1 MADVVEE
8 YAEAA
13 LPAALRP
20 YVASLTGYRLSGFA
34 PGTHVGMPS
43 RHLTLILALD
53 DGITLSGNTLGS
65 TRVRFDAVVAGLH
78 TGPARVHHEGE
89 QRGIQLALTPLGARA
104 LLGAPAAAFA
114 GDAVSLDD
122 AMGSV
127 GRRLRERVGATTS
140 WPDRFAHV
148 TAGLSEMLD
157 PDARVERSMAAAWGL
172 LTSRH
177 GQISVED
184 VAREVGWSRRHLS
197 SRFAREFGPSPK
209 ALARVLRFERSR
221 ALVGRMPLSDIAIR
235 CGYADQSH
243 LVRDWRQFAGAS
255 PTQWLRDDALAR
267 V

>member
-114 GDAVSLDD
+114 GDAVALEDVLGP
-122 AMGSV
+122 A
-127 GRRLRERVGATTS
+127 GRRLRERAGSAET
-140 WPDRFAHV
+140 WADRLAV
-148 TAGLSEMLD
+148 VSAGLTAMLD
-157 PDARVERSMAAAWGL
+157 RDAQVERSMAAAWGL
-172 LTSRH
+172 LTARA
-177 GQISVED
+177 GRMRMED
-184 VAREVGWSRRHLS
+184 VAREVGWSRRHLTT
-197 SRFAREFGPSPK
+197 RFAREFGPTPK
-209 ALARVLRFERSR
+209 VLARILRFEQSR
-221 ALVGRMPLSDIAIR
+221 ALLGRMPMADIAIR

-255 PTQWLRDDALAR
+255 PTQWLRNDALAR

>member
-1 MADVVEE
+1 MPVEE
-8 YAEAA
+8 YAEGPA

-53 DGITLSGNTLGS
+53 DGITLSGNGLAS

-89 QRGIQLALTPLGARA
+89 QRGIQLALTPLSARA

-127 GRRLRERVGATTS
+127 GRRLRERVDATTS
-140 WPDRFAHV
+140 WPDRTAHV
-148 TAGLSEMLD
+148 TAGLSEML
-157 PDARVERSMAAAWGL
+157 E
-172 LTSRH
+172 
-177 GQISVED
+177 
-184 VAREVGWSRRHLS
+184 SRRA
-197 SRFAREFGPSPK
+197 SR
-209 ALARVLRFERSR
+209 
-221 ALVGRMPLSDIAIR
+221 
-235 CGYADQSH
+235 
-243 LVRDWRQFAGAS
+243 
-255 PTQWLRDDALAR
+255 
-267 V
+267 